1 MPYAI
6 VVVASVMLGWVASDH
21 AREVVPYQVNQ
32 GVILDTGA
40 DRTSITFMPEGAEVI
55 KYVRVRSA
63 AGVETR
69 PVVKWTADYYGCA
82 QDLEVSVRNKA
93 EGLADVLLG
102 RDFIDACNFKVDV

>member
-1 MPYAI
+1 MPLLI
-6 VVVASVMLGWVASDH
+6 VAVAGILLGFAASDH
-21 AREVVPYQVNQ
+21 VQKVVPYQLED

-40 DRTSITFMPEGAEVI
+40 DRTSINFMPEGARIVR
-55 KYVRVRSA
+55 YVDVRSA

-69 PVVKWTADYYGCA
+69 PVVKWTANYYGCA

-93 EGLADVLLG
+93 NGLADVLLG